1 MLRNILKPVR
11 IVANLV
17 GMMLFVLVILWR
29 SAKVLGFPLIYHLL
43 FGVLSFAVLI
53 VATVLAAREY
63 GSKSTL
69 FKGGIASIV
78 EFVVQGVLGL
88 GALSLGSDTLVVVHL
103 TNGFLLAVFVT
114 YLISFADSADK
125 ASTALH
131 PRPATVSRGAIRALS
146 HSEQSSG

>member
-17 GMMLFVLVILWR
+17 GMMLFVQVILGG
-29 SAKVLGFPLIYHLL
+29 SATVLGLPVIYHLI

-53 VATVLAAREY
+53 VATVLAARES

-69 FKGGIASIV
+69 FKVGIASIV
-78 EFVVQGVLGL
+78 DFVVQGVLGL

-131 PRPATVSRGAIRALS
+131 PQPSTVSPGAIRALS
-146 HSEQSSG
+146 QSQ